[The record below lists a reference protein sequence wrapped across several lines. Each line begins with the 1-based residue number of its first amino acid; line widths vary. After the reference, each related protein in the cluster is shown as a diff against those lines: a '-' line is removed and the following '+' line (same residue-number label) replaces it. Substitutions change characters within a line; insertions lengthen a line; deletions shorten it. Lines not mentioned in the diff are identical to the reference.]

1 MTGDDDATFD
11 MDLDMPA
18 PAPTPAITERDEIAA
33 ERAPEANEI
42 TDVDF
47 HELDLP

>member
-1 MTGDDDATFD
+1 MTGNEDDTFD
-11 MDLDMPA
+11 FDLDMPSEPSTA
-18 PAPTPAITERDEIAA
+18 SLTEQDEIVA
-33 ERAPEANEI
+33 ENAPESHEI

>member
-1 MTGDDDATFD
+1 MTGDEDDTFD
-11 MDLDMPA
+11 LDLDMPSA
-18 PAPTPAITERDEIAA
+18 PRTKSVTEQDEIVS
-33 ERAPEANEI
+33 ERAPESHEI

>member
-1 MTGDDDATFD
+1 MTGDEDDNFD
-11 MDLDMPA
+11 FDLDMPTEPRM
-18 PAPTPAITERDEIAA
+18 PAATEQDEIVA
-33 ERAPEANEI
+33 ENAPESTEI

>member
-1 MTGDDDATFD
+1 MTGDDDDTFD
-11 MDLDMPA
+11 FDLDMP
-18 PAPTPAITERDEIAA
+18 TEPRAKSATEQDEIVA
-33 ERAPEANEI
+33 ERAPESNEI

>member
-1 MTGDDDATFD
+1 MTGDEDDTFD
-11 MDLDMPA
+11 VDLDMP
-18 PAPTPAITERDEIAA
+18 TEPRPKAASEQDEIVS
-33 ERAPEANEI
+33 ERAPASHEI

>member
-1 MTGDDDATFD
+1 MTGDEDDNFD
-11 MDLDMPA
+11 FDLDMPSE
-18 PAPTPAITERDEIAA
+18 PRPQPVTERDEIVS
-33 ERAPEANEI
+33 ELAPESNEI

>member
-1 MTGDDDATFD
+1 MTGDDDDTFD
-11 MDLDMPA
+11 FDLDMP
-18 PAPTPAITERDEIAA
+18 TEPREKSVTEQDEIVS
-33 ERAPEANEI
+33 ERAPESKEI

>member
-1 MTGDDDATFD
+1 MTGNEDDNFD
-11 MDLDMPA
+11 FDLDLPA
-18 PAPTPAITERDEIAA
+18 APRPAGVSEADEIVA
-33 ERAPEANEI
+33 ERAPESHEI

>member
-1 MTGDDDATFD
+1 MTGDEDDTFD

-18 PAPTPAITERDEIAA
+18 QAVAPALSERDEIVA
-33 ERAPEANEI
+33 ENAPASSEI